1 MDQNAYAFVGGGNM
15 GRALAAALISKE
27 VCPPAA
33 ILVVDPESACRELGR
48 QMGCAVAESAGKE
61 VGEAGVV
68 VMAVK
73 PQTAPDVYGQVR
85 PWLNGKQVVVSI
97 MAGVP
102 MAALKEGLGHEAVV
116 RVMPNTPAQ
125 VGLGMNVYYADPSL
139 APQQLEPVTA
149 LLNASGA
156 ALAVPSEDAIDA
168 ATAVSGS
175 GPAYVFYVAEHWMG
189 AARKL
194 GFSEEEAALLVQ
206 QTLLGA
212 TALWKAQGVP
222 VGTLRE
228 QVTSKGGTTAAALE
242 SFEANGVGKG
252 LEVGIERAYQR
263 AKELGRR

>member
-1 MDQNAYAFVGGGNM
+1 
-15 GRALAAALISKE
+15 
-27 VCPPAA
+27 
-33 ILVVDPESACRELGR
+33 
-48 QMGCAVAESAGKE
+48 
-61 VGEAGVV
+61 
-68 VMAVK
+68 
-73 PQTAPDVYGQVR
+73 
-85 PWLNGKQVVVSI
+85 
-97 MAGVP
+97 
-102 MAALKEGLGHEAVV
+102 V

-139 APQQLEPVTA
+139 GPQQLEPVTA

-175 GPAYVFYVAEHWMG
+175 GPAYVFYVAEHWMN

-194 GFSEEEAALLVQ
+194 GFSEEEAATLVQ

-212 TALWKAQGVP
+212 TELWKAQGVP

-242 SFEANGVGKG
+242 AFQANGVGTG
-252 LEVGIERAYQR
+252 LEAGIERAYQR